1 LGLARGVDIVLE
13 AVCVLAGDKLHHG
26 VSIKARVLS
35 GVKPGMVVSGS
46 YRLRAQRG
54 HQLSVV
60 RQCESYGLRVK
71 NQETHIRLMLPL
83 IS

>member
-1 LGLARGVDIVLE
+1 LAKGHGSRDVSVPDSEERLWGLLEELIGIVLE

-46 YRLRAQRG
+46 YRSRAQRG
-54 HQLSVV
+54 CCKAV
-60 RQCESYGLRVK
+60 
-71 NQETHIRLMLPL
+71 
-83 IS
+83 